1 MRCHLTRILSKNKT
15 WLINSS
21 FLNFHFYIFT
31 QNFGTTQMIFLRS
44 WYAILLV
51 VTIPFD
57 WCITLLS
64 LQIFFYICIVV
75 AFAHSHGARSL
86 LRVLLSTVTK
96 LNSSLLENILQIN
109 LKIMLLHYFDIK
121 KKQNFIHTD
130 LITK

>member
-1 MRCHLTRILSKNKT
+1 MK
-15 WLINSS
+15 
-21 FLNFHFYIFT
+21 
-31 QNFGTTQMIFLRS
+31 FLRP
-44 WYAILLV
+44 WYAIPLV
-51 VTIPFD
+51 VAIPFD
-57 WCITLLS
+57 WCTILLS